1 MENTDRQSS
10 VKLLEKALELRS
22 AQEWSKRLGLGSKT
36 IYAAKYRQQLSPA
49 LAWTLAE
56 ELGEDPAPWVMA
68 AVVEGERDAKL
79 KEKLAEFWRKR

>member
-1 MENTDRQSS
+1 MENTNRQDSK
-10 VKLLEKALELRS
+10 KLLEKALGKMN
-22 AQEWSKRLGLGSKT
+22 AHEWSIKLKMSKSVIYNAKRRG
-36 IYAAKYRQQLSPA
+36 QLSPA